1 MYCHFPSHPLFILS
15 AAKNEERAGSRK
27 REAGSGKPEAGSRK
41 REAGSGKPEAESRK
55 PEAAFTVSLSHCLT
69 NTPATFPLRFL
80 SFIISI

>member
-15 AAKNEERAGSRK
+15 AAKNDERAGSRQ
-27 REAGSGKPEAGSRK
+27 PEADSRK
-41 REAGSGKPEAESRK
+41 LEADSRK

-69 NTPATFPLRFL
+69 NTLATFPLRFL